1 MSTNVG
7 KEIAHIPVRCIEY
20 HSIGSLFFILKRL
33 QRLSSFDVTVPLEN
47 MRVPG
52 GSDSRMQLEINIQY
66 TLNSLPCQKH
76 LWFNTGIDF
85 FIFICDCLVFKVG
98 MNISSS
104 QFRHHATYVI
114 HKWCI
119 ICERSYLHYKRP
131 IIGIKIDF
139 VLNPIYS
146 SWLWCVCEV

>member
-52 GSDSRMQLEINIQY
+52 GSDSRMQLEINIQSGADPGFLKGGGPG
-66 TLNSLPCQKH
+66 TDTRFFTSTPPLGHCPRDVIRPQK
-76 LWFNTGIDF
+76 I
-85 FIFICDCLVFKVG
+85 
-98 MNISSS
+98 
-104 QFRHHATYVI
+104 
-114 HKWCI
+114 
-119 ICERSYLHYKRP
+119 
-131 IIGIKIDF
+131 
-139 VLNPIYS
+139 
-146 SWLWCVCEV
+146 